1 MTTVSSSSAEK
12 ATLQH
17 IQSNLK
23 PLARRRFLKWTL
35 GLSAALIA
43 LFAGVFSW
51 RRSSPVDQLPAPD
64 GLLHIST
71 AHYHL
76 FNRLAEILLPTEG
89 SDMLPAEA
97 VPVAVR
103 VDQLMLG
110 IEPSVRKQLLTG
122 LSLFDNLSVIRFSNA
137 SRFVDLSPEEAT
149 RYMDGW
155 VNSPIFALR
164 AVANAAGRL
173 VKTAYW
179 SAPETWPA
187 IGYTGPVTAVRGIPS
202 LGNSPLPEA

>member
-1 MTTVSSSSAEK
+1 MTNTPIPSAEK
-12 ATLQH
+12 ATLHH
-17 IQSNLK
+17 IQNNLK

-35 GLSAALIA
+35 GLSASFMAVFA
-43 LFAGVFSW
+43 GLFAW

-64 GLLHIST
+64 ELMHLSA

-89 SDMLPAEA
+89 SDMLPAQA

-110 IEPSVRKQLLTG
+110 IEPGVRKQLLTG
-122 LSLFDNLSVIRFSNA
+122 LSLFDNMSVMRFRHA
-137 SRFVDLSPEEAT
+137 ARFVDLTAEDAT
-149 RYMDGW
+149 RYMDDW

-187 IGYTGPVTAVRGIPS
+187 IGYAGPVTSVRGITS

>member
-1 MTTVSSSSAEK
+1 MTTMPTPSAEN

-17 IQSNLK
+17 IQNNLK

-35 GLSAALIA
+35 GLSASIVA
-43 LFAGVFSW
+43 LFAGLFSW

-64 GLLHIST
+64 ELMHISA

-89 SDMLPAEA
+89 SDMLPAQEI
-97 VPVAVR
+97 PVAVR

-122 LSLFDNLSVIRFSNA
+122 LSLFDNMSVMRLKGA
-137 SRFVDLSPEEAT
+137 GRFVDLSTEDAT

-164 AVANAAGRL
+164 AVASAAGRL

-187 IGYTGPVTAVRGIPS
+187 IGYTGPVTSVRGITA
-202 LGNSPLPEA
+202 LGNAPLPEA

>member
-1 MTTVSSSSAEK
+1 MTITPSPSAEK

-17 IQSNLK
+17 IQNNLK

-35 GLSAALIA
+35 GISASLVAVC
-43 LFAGVFSW
+43 AGLFSW
-51 RRSSPVDQLPAPD
+51 RRLSPVDRLPVPD
-64 GLLHIST
+64 DLLHIST

-89 SDMLPAEA
+89 SDMLP
-97 VPVAVR
+97 VQQIPVAVR
-103 VDQLMLG
+103 VDQLMFG

-122 LSLFDNLSVIRFSNA
+122 LSLFDNMSVIRFSNA
-137 SRFVDLSPEEAT
+137 SRFVDLSTEDAT
-149 RYMDGW
+149 RYMDDW

-164 AVANAAGRL
+164 AVASAAGRL

-187 IGYTGPVTAVRGIPS
+187 IGYSGPVTSVRGIIS